1 MSEII
6 CPECNKIISSL
17 AKACPN
23 CGFPMSDFLK
33 EHELNDLTKIW
44 VCTKCGEC
52 YYSENRKQPICEYC
66 NIPLIQTN
74 IDNNEYSELDGEE
87 YYKKTIEIAKIY
99 GNDFSEEGYNY
110 RRIKIRERINRFLS
124 TTQPKSSPQP
134 STQVTCPYCKSTNV
148 KKISGAGKA
157 ASIIGFGLFSKKIGK
172 QWYCNNCK
180 SYF

>member
-124 TTQPKSSPQP
+124 TPSIQSSQQP
-134 STQVTCPYCKSTNV
+134 STPHCPTCNSTNI
-148 KKISGAGKA
+148 KRISTASKA
-157 ASIIGFGLFSKKIGK
+157 VGVGLFGIFSKTARS
-172 QWYCNNCK
+172 QFECK
-180 SYF
+180 DCGYKW